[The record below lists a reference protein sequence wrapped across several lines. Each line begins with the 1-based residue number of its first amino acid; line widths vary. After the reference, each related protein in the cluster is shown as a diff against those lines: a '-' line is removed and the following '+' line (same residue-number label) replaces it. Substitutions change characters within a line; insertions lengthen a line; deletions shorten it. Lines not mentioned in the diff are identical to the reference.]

1 MRQERRLT
9 WEEVSRRARRLY
21 EHCGPEPRLWG
32 IPRGGTYVAAVMAGL
47 GAQIAFTPHEADL
60 AVDDIIDSGRTAA
73 RIKNQFGL
81 ETIALFDRF
90 AAPFEEWLVFPW
102 EEDTLEHDAHDTVT
116 RLIQQIGDDP
126 NRDGLRKTPERV
138 VHGWQARFAGYEW
151 HEEDMEAVARLLREH
166 AEPHNGGGDVR
177 VVRGIAF
184 DSTCERHLQPF
195 YGAFDIAW
203 GCVSGDGRADGIAEA
218 SLPRLVSAY
227 AHRLT
232 IQERLTNQV
241 AQTIAH
247 SGLARG
253 VLARSEATLHCVGSD
268 GRCRAGQQRTEE
280 ALRFP
285 DGGSDQGIESRLREA
300 LQ

>member
-1 MRQERRLT
+1 MRQERRLS
-9 WEEVSRRARRLY
+9 WEEVARRAQRLY
-21 EHCGPEPRLWG
+21 EHCGPEPKLWG
-32 IPRGGTYVAAVMAGL
+32 IPRGGTYVAAVLAGL
-47 GAQIAFTPHEADL
+47 GAQIAFTPHEADM
-60 AVDDIIDSGRTAA
+60 AVDDIIDSGRTAT
-73 RIKNQFGL
+73 RIKREFGL

-151 HEEDMEAVARLLREH
+151 HEEDVEAVSRLLTDH
-166 AEPHNGGGDVR
+166 AEPHNGDGDVLVAR
-177 VVRGIAF
+177 RIEF
-184 DSTCERHLQPF
+184 HSTCERHLQPF

-203 GCVSGDGRADGIAEA
+203 SCRDGDEQPDGIAA
-218 SLPRLVSAY
+218 SSLSRLVNAY

-241 AQTIAH
+241 AQTIAQ
-247 SGLARG
+247 SGLARA
-253 VLARSEATLHCVGSD
+253 VLARSTAALHCVGSD
-268 GRCRAGQQRTEE
+268 GRCRAGQNRTEE
-280 ALRFP
+280 ALRFHHGEP
-285 DGGSDQGIESRLREA
+285 DPAVELSLRKA